1 MSSQEAV
8 HVSRIK
14 VTPRSGKETLGT
26 WGCHRQR
33 GGRTQSRH
41 KPTHEMELSGE
52 QTIGSRGVCEP
63 ALEPRCEWEGSRT
76 RDQDFKPDL
85 GNSAVRHYRGAFE
98 NVAMVEMRSQLAI
111 ERAGLVTL
119 HLQLARRSSIPTE
132 AHILQDKAAGKT
144 PVAVVASAGTVSTGA
159 VDPLRQIAQIAQRHG
174 AWFHIDGAYGALAAI
189 AERKQFDGMEL
200 ADSISLD
207 PHK

>member
-52 QTIGSRGVCEP
+52 QTIRSRGVCEP
-63 ALEPRCEWEGSRT
+63 GLEPRGEWEGSRT
-76 RDQDFKPDL
+76 RGQDFKPDL

-98 NVAMVEMRSQLAI
+98 NVAMVEMRTQLAF

-119 HLQLARRSSIPTE
+119 HLQLARRSSIPTKNPKSSWSTWRVGQNWG
-132 AHILQDKAAGKT
+132 AGRSHSIL
-144 PVAVVASAGTVSTGA
+144 PV
-159 VDPLRQIAQIAQRHG
+159 
-174 AWFHIDGAYGALAAI
+174 FALI
-189 AERKQFDGMEL
+189 
-200 ADSISLD
+200 
-207 PHK
+207 

>member
-8 HVSRIK
+8 HVSLIK

-26 WGCHRQR
+26 WWCHRQR

-41 KPTHEMELSGE
+41 KPTQELALSCG
-52 QTIGSRGVCEP
+52 QTTHRRGVCAP
-63 ALEPRCEWEGSRT
+63 ALEPRGEWEGSRT
-76 RDQDFKPDL
+76 RGQDFKPDL

-119 HLQLARRSSIPTE
+119 HLQPARRSSIPTKVPPPR
-132 AHILQDKAAGKT
+132 ART
-144 PVAVVASAGTVSTGA
+144 PHSLLPSQEIN
-159 VDPLRQIAQIAQRHG
+159 DLRLDVELPSSHSV
-174 AWFHIDGAYGALAAI
+174 
-189 AERKQFDGMEL
+189 GMEV
-200 ADSISLD
+200 AAATQ
-207 PHK
+207 

>member
-63 ALEPRCEWEGSRT
+63 GLEPRCDRE
-76 RDQDFKPDL
+76 
-85 GNSAVRHYRGAFE
+85 AFE
-98 NVAMVEMRSQLAI
+98 IVAMVELRSQLAI

-119 HLQLARRSSIPTE
+119 HL
-132 AHILQDKAAGKT
+132 
-144 PVAVVASAGTVSTGA
+144 
-159 VDPLRQIAQIAQRHG
+159 
-174 AWFHIDGAYGALAAI
+174 
-189 AERKQFDGMEL
+189 
-200 ADSISLD
+200 
-207 PHK
+207 